1 MSLLGERPCFAVPM
15 LRFRRVGL
23 NPERIYN
30 MIHHLFSSVAPRFAA
45 GNLNHRSH
53 PGLCLYIALNR
64 GRNANHKQTTVRSP
78 IASVV
83 CRTLPLRP
91 NISVRYSSHV
101 NTDSINKTPSQL
113 PPADD
118 DPSSKSPV
126 ENSSTGGGTPP
137 NIEDPRSPNG
147 TFPPGISGNPRGR
160 PRGSLNRYSRSQ
172 AALLARTLLEERTA
186 DITQKII
193 EAAMTGNILALKLCA
208 DRLFPAPQDVP
219 IPFTIPKPGSP
230 PNDVLEAHRRSGKGQ
245 QFSNG

>member
-1 MSLLGERPCFAVPM
+1 
-15 LRFRRVGL
+15 
-23 NPERIYN
+23 
-30 MIHHLFSSVAPRFAA
+30 
-45 GNLNHRSH
+45 
-53 PGLCLYIALNR
+53 
-64 GRNANHKQTTVRSP
+64 
-78 IASVV
+78 
-83 CRTLPLRP
+83 
-91 NISVRYSSHV
+91 V

-230 PNDVLEAHRRSGKGQ
+230 PNDVLEAHSALIHALAAGEVSPQEAQIISNVLEAHRRSWEGTAVLERLEEIERRLNK
-245 QFSNG
+245 NKK